1 MHGRVRGKK
10 IFFTSDCR
18 PNELMFMS
26 SPVDRS
32 SDGTTLQQNMM
43 QKRSSGWH
51 HHRHTLLLVV
61 LAAMTLLSADGFT
74 ICIPKYN
81 KSLSINK
88 VQQHHFDLS
97 SRQPRSRTI
106 YDRSLISMKGVKTS
120 TIATSFFH
128 GDTTF
133 VLTSLLLVSA
143 AGIAMEQKV
152 SSRSLSSKF
161 HSTVLSR
168 STITHKNLRL
178 HLAKHCLNY
187 VVGIHTEFIAQKT
200 LKTTIVTH
208 PMNT

>member
-1 MHGRVRGKK
+1 
-10 IFFTSDCR
+10 
-18 PNELMFMS
+18 
-26 SPVDRS
+26 
-32 SDGTTLQQNMM
+32 MM
-43 QKRSSGWH
+43 Y

-97 SRQPRSRTI
+97 SRQRTR
-106 YDRSLISMKGVKTS
+106 YDRSLISTPMKGVKTA
-120 TIATSFFH
+120 TMATSFFH

-152 SSRSLSSKF
+152 SS
-161 HSTVLSR
+161 
-168 STITHKNLRL
+168 
-178 HLAKHCLNY
+178 
-187 VVGIHTEFIAQKT
+187 
-200 LKTTIVTH
+200 
-208 PMNT
+208 